1 MLDVKE
7 GFSNGYLMTQ
17 LQNLF
22 EFAAIMGMLEDI
34 HIDIMC
40 VKMIKVKFQH
50 LHNHGSSLK
59 KNNKF
64 IDHLVT
70 T

>member
-22 EFAAIMGMLEDI
+22 DFAAIMGMLEDI

-40 VKMIKVKFQH
+40 VKMIKAKFQV
-50 LHNHGSSLK
+50 
-59 KNNKF
+59 F
-64 IDHLVT
+64 A
-70 T
+70 